1 MKTIFYPLEL
11 NIRYIKYKGRYKKML
26 RSAGDLPIIKNTDE
40 TLDKILQEHCSM
52 SRYGD
57 GEFEVMTGSGNGFC
71 TYSPFLAEKL
81 KTILSEEI
89 PGHIVGLPYGL
100 LSQKNLRLRTKVF
113 WIAFFCKTFNI
124 WKKYLKPGRIYY
136 NAEVTRF
143 YFACRNKSVCPEYLN
158 KLKQIWEQR
167 DILLIEGEYSRLG
180 VNNDLFNNAR
190 SLQRILGP
198 TQNAYTRYADLLK
211 KATETGKDKLIL
223 IALGQTATALAYDL
237 AKAGFWAI
245 DIGHL
250 DVEYEWFLR
259 KAKDK
264 VKIEG
269 KHVNEAKYVPTEE
282 KFSNQTYEKQIIAKI
297 I

>member
-89 PGHIVGLPYGL
+89 PNHIVGLPYAVI
-100 LSQKNLRLRTKVF
+100 SQENLNLRTKVF
-113 WIAFFCKTFNI
+113 WIAFFSKTFNN
-124 WKKYLKPGRIYY
+124 WKKYLKPRRVYY
-136 NAEVTRF
+136 NTDVTRF
-143 YFACRNKSVCPEYLN
+143 YFAYKDKSVCEGYLK
-158 KLKQIWEQR
+158 KLKQIWNQQR
-167 DILLIEGEYSRLG
+167 VLLIEGEYSRLG
-180 VNNDLFNNAR
+180 VNNDLFDNVKE
-190 SLQRILGP
+190 LQRILGP
-198 TQNAYTRYADLLK
+198 AKNAYTQYEALLE
-211 KATETGKDKLIL
+211 KAKANGKGKLIL
-223 IALGQTATALAYDL
+223 LALGQTATALSYDL